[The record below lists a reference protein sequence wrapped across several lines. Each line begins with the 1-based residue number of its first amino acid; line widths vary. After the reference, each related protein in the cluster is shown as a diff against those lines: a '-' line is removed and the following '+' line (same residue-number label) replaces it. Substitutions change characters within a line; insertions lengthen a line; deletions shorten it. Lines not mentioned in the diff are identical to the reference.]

1 VAFAISTQEP
11 PPLAGA
17 GTQEPP
23 SPSSNGFDP
32 GERDVLRRRVA
43 DRLGTGTITLPLLPQ
58 VASQVLALTSQPNVD
73 ALQLSS
79 LIHRDPALAGQVL
92 RIANSPAYMP
102 SMPIVSLQQAVARLG
117 METVTEIVLAASL
130 QSGTFKVP
138 GYEAALKR
146 LWRHGLGSGL
156 FAKEIARLLR
166 SNVESAFLCGLLH
179 AVGKPALLQV
189 VADAQR
195 DRNHE
200 RGTRGPLSDEV
211 LRELLAE
218 FHTGVGL
225 RIATSWALPQA
236 VVNAIAFYA
245 AFEGAQANRR
255 EAAVACLADLFA
267 SDLDERRPSS
277 RARTSAP
284 AAGGGKMTRRKNA
297 ACTSTAAASSCATR
311 LLHND
316 RVAED
321 VRAGAHA
328 G

>member
-1 VAFAISTQEP
+1 MAFAMSTTQEP
-11 PPLAGA
+11 ASLTGPGSKEAL
-17 GTQEPP
+17 
-23 SPSSNGFDP
+23 SSDSTAIDP
-32 GERDVLRRRVA
+32 GERDLLRRRVA
-43 DRLGTGTITLPLLPQ
+43 DRLGAGTIDLPLLPQ
-58 VASQVLALTSQPNVD
+58 VASQVLALTSQPRVD
-73 ALQLSS
+73 ALQLSN

-138 GYEAALKR
+138 GYEGALKR
-146 LWRHGLGSGL
+146 LWRHGLASGL

-195 DRNHE
+195 DQNRE
-200 RGTRGPLSDEV
+200 QRFRGPVPDGV
-211 LRELLAE
+211 LRGLLAE

-225 RIATSWALPQA
+225 RIATSWALPQP

-245 AFEGAQANRR
+245 SFESASANRR

-267 SDLDERRPSS
+267 SDLDDPQPAFEADIRHQPVAAELNLYPEDIGQLLTKRPAV
-277 RARTSAP
+277 ARTVES
-284 AAGGGKMTRRKNA
+284 MT
-297 ACTSTAAASSCATR
+297 
-311 LLHND
+311 L
-316 RVAED
+316 
-321 VRAGAHA
+321 
-328 G
+328 

>member
-1 VAFAISTQEP
+1 VAFAMSTQEP
-11 PPLAGA
+11 APLTGP
-17 GTQEPP
+17 GSQEAF
-23 SPSSNGFDP
+23 SPATPGPEP
-32 GERDVLRRRVA
+32 GEREILRRRVA
-43 DRLGTGTITLPLLPQ
+43 DRLGTGTIALPLLPQ
-58 VASQVLALTSQPNVD
+58 VASQVLALTSQPKVD
-73 ALQLSS
+73 ALQLSN

-138 GYEAALKR
+138 GYEGALKR
-146 LWRHGLGSGL
+146 LWRHGLASGL

-195 DRNHE
+195 DRKRE
-200 RGTRGPLSDEV
+200 QAGRGAVTDEV

-236 VVNAIAFYA
+236 VVNAIAFHA
-245 AFEGAQANRR
+245 AFETASANRR

-267 SDLDERRPSS
+267 CELDEPQPSFEADIRLQPVVAELNLYPDDMAQLLAKRPAV
-277 RARTSAP
+277 ARTVES
-284 AAGGGKMTRRKNA
+284 MT
-297 ACTSTAAASSCATR
+297 
-311 LLHND
+311 L
-316 RVAED
+316 
-321 VRAGAHA
+321 
-328 G
+328 

>member
-1 VAFAISTQEP
+1 MAFAMTTQQP
-11 PPLAGA
+11 VPLAGPGSKEA
-17 GTQEPP
+17 LP
-23 SPSSNGFDP
+23 SDSAAE
-32 GERDVLRRRVA
+32 GEALRRRVSE
-43 DRLGTGTITLPLLPQ
+43 RLGTGNIALPLLPQ
-58 VASQVLALTSQPNVD
+58 VANQVLALTSQPKVD
-73 ALQLSS
+73 ALQLSN

-138 GYEAALKR
+138 GYESALKR
-146 LWRHGLGSGL
+146 LWRHGLASGL

-195 DRNHE
+195 E
-200 RGTRGPLSDEV
+200 QSGSRGSVPG
-211 LRELLAE
+211 ELLGALLGE

-225 RIATSWALPQA
+225 RIATSWALPQP
-236 VVNAIAFYA
+236 VVNAIAFYTS
-245 AFEGAQANRR
+245 FETASANRR

-267 SDLDERRPSS
+267 SEIDEPRPNFEEEVRRQPVVGELNLYPEDIGQLLAK
-277 RARTSAP
+277 RPTVARTVES
-284 AAGGGKMTRRKNA
+284 MT
-297 ACTSTAAASSCATR
+297 
-311 LLHND
+311 L
-316 RVAED
+316 
-321 VRAGAHA
+321 
-328 G
+328 

>member
-1 VAFAISTQEP
+1 MPTQDAAAFGT
-11 PPLAGA
+11 AGLK
-17 GTQEPP
+17 
-23 SPSSNGFDP
+23 DP
-32 GERDVLRRRVA
+32 VSADSDEQTALRRLVA
-43 DRLGTGTITLPLLPQ
+43 ERLGTGTIALPLLPQ
-58 VASQVLALTSQPNVD
+58 VASQVLALTSQPKVD
-73 ALQLSS
+73 ALQLSN

-138 GYEAALKR
+138 GYENQLKR
-146 LWRHGLGSGL
+146 LWRHGLASGL

-189 VADAQR
+189 IADARRERSR
-195 DRNHE
+195 DQ
-200 RGTRGPLSDEV
+200 GPRGPVSDDV
-211 LRELLAE
+211 LLTLLAE

-225 RIATSWALPQA
+225 RIATSWVLPQP

-245 AFEGAQANRR
+245 TFEAAPANRR

-267 SDLDERRPSS
+267 SDLDQPAPEFEADIRRQGVVAELNLYPEDVNQLLAK
-277 RARTSAP
+277 RPNVARTVES
-284 AAGGGKMTRRKNA
+284 MT
-297 ACTSTAAASSCATR
+297 
-311 LLHND
+311 L
-316 RVAED
+316 
-321 VRAGAHA
+321 
-328 G
+328 

>member
-1 VAFAISTQEP
+1 MSTQEP
-11 PPLAGA
+11 PPPLPGV
-17 GTQEPP
+17 GTQEAP
-23 SPSSNGFDP
+23 SPSSTGCDP
-32 GERDVLRRRVA
+32 GEKDVLRRRVA

-73 ALQLSS
+73 ALQLSN

-117 METVTEIVLAASL
+117 MQTVTEIVLAASL

-138 GYEAALKR
+138 GYEASLKR
-146 LWRHGLGSGL
+146 LWRHGLASGL
-156 FAKEIARLLR
+156 FAKEIARVLR

-195 DRNHE
+195 DRNNE
-200 RGTRGPLSDEV
+200 RGTRGPVPDEV
-211 LRELLAE
+211 LWELLAE

-225 RIATSWALPQA
+225 RIATNWALPQA

-245 AFEGAQANRR
+245 SFEGAPANRR

-267 SDLDERRPSS
+267 SDFDQATPSFEAEVRS
-277 RARTSAP
+277 QP
-284 AAGGGKMTRRKNA
+284 VVGELN
-297 ACTSTAAASSCATR
+297 
-311 LLHND
+311 LYP
-316 RVAED
+316 ED
-321 VRAGAHA
+321 VTQLLAKRAVVARA
-328 G
+328 VESMTL

>member
-1 VAFAISTQEP
+1 MAFAISTQEP
-11 PPLAGA
+11 SPLAGP
-17 GTQEPP
+17 GSPENPP
-23 SPSSNGFDP
+23 SSTGIDP
-32 GERDVLRRRVA
+32 DEQEVLRGRVA
-43 DRLGTGTITLPLLPQ
+43 DRLGTGNIVLPLLPQ
-58 VASQVLALTSQPNVD
+58 VASQVLALTSQPTVD
-73 ALQLSS
+73 ALQLSN

-117 METVTEIVLAASL
+117 MQTVTEIVLAASL

-138 GYEAALKR
+138 GYEGALKR
-146 LWRHGLGSGL
+146 LWRHGLASGL

-195 DRNHE
+195 DRHRE
-200 RGTRGPLSDEV
+200 RGTRGAVPDQA
-211 LRELLAE
+211 LRELLSE

-225 RIATSWALPQA
+225 RIATSWALPQP

-245 AFEGAQANRR
+245 SFERAQANRR

-267 SDLDERRPSS
+267 ADFDEPQPTFEAEVRGQPVIGELNLYPEDVAQLLAKRPAV
-277 RARTSAP
+277 ARTVES
-284 AAGGGKMTRRKNA
+284 MT
-297 ACTSTAAASSCATR
+297 
-311 LLHND
+311 L
-316 RVAED
+316 
-321 VRAGAHA
+321 
-328 G
+328 

>member
-1 VAFAISTQEP
+1 MAFAMPTQQPAPIGGADPKEAFSP
-11 PPLAGA
+11 RVGDGA
-17 GTQEPP
+17 GSQAA
-23 SPSSNGFDP
+23 
-32 GERDVLRRRVA
+32 ERDGLRQRVA
-43 DRLGTGTITLPLLPQ
+43 ERLETGTIALPLLPQ
-58 VASQVLALTSQPNVD
+58 VASQVLALTSQPKVD
-73 ALQLSS
+73 ALQLSN

-138 GYEAALKR
+138 GYEGALKR
-146 LWRHGLGSGL
+146 LWRHGLASGL

-195 DRNHE
+195 E
-200 RGTRGPLSDEV
+200 RVREKLSRTPVPDDT
-211 LRELLAE
+211 LGELLAE

-236 VVNAIAFYA
+236 VMNAIAFYA
-245 AFEGAQANRR
+245 TFDTAAANRR
-255 EAAVACLADLFA
+255 EAAVANLADLFA
-267 SDLDERRPSS
+267 SDLDDASPTFEADIRRQGVVGELNLYPEDMGQLLAK
-277 RARTSAP
+277 RPVVARTVES
-284 AAGGGKMTRRKNA
+284 MT
-297 ACTSTAAASSCATR
+297 
-311 LLHND
+311 L
-316 RVAED
+316 
-321 VRAGAHA
+321 
-328 G
+328 

>member
-1 VAFAISTQEP
+1 MSTQEP
-11 PPLAGA
+11 APFAGPGSKEA
-17 GTQEPP
+17 VP
-23 SPSSNGFDP
+23 SPSPGADP
-32 GERDVLRRRVA
+32 VERDALRQRVA
-43 DRLGTGTITLPLLPQ
+43 DRLGTGTIALPLLPQ
-58 VASQVLALTSQPNVD
+58 VASQVLALTSQPKVD
-73 ALQLSS
+73 ALQLSN

-138 GYEAALKR
+138 GYEGALKR
-146 LWRHGLGSGL
+146 LWRHGLASGL

-179 AVGKPALLQV
+179 AVGKPALLQL

-195 DRNHE
+195 DRNRE
-200 RGTRGPLSDEV
+200 QGAQGVVADDL

-245 AFEGAQANRR
+245 SFETASANRR

-267 SDLDERRPSS
+267 THLDDQQPSFEADIRRQAVVGELNLYPEDIGQLLAK
-277 RARTSAP
+277 RGNVARTVES
-284 AAGGGKMTRRKNA
+284 MT
-297 ACTSTAAASSCATR
+297 
-311 LLHND
+311 L
-316 RVAED
+316 
-321 VRAGAHA
+321 
-328 G
+328 

>member
-1 VAFAISTQEP
+1 MSTQEP
-11 PPLAGA
+11 AAPLAGP
-17 GTQEPP
+17 GSQENP
-23 SPSSNGFDP
+23 STSSTHADP

-43 DRLGTGTITLPLLPQ
+43 ERLGTGTIVLPLLPQ
-58 VASQVLALTSQPNVD
+58 VANQVLALTSQPTVD
-73 ALQLSS
+73 ALQLSN

-138 GYEAALKR
+138 GYEGALKR
-146 LWRHGLGSGL
+146 LWRHGLASGL

-195 DRNHE
+195 DRHRE
-200 RGTRGPLSDEV
+200 RGTGGPVPPDV
-211 LRELLAE
+211 LHELLAE

-236 VVNAIAFYA
+236 VVNAITFYA
-245 AFEGAQANRR
+245 SFERAPANRR

-267 SDLDERRPSS
+267 SDFDEPRPSFEPDLAGQPVVGELNLYPQDLAQLLAK
-277 RARTSAP
+277 RPVVARTVES
-284 AAGGGKMTRRKNA
+284 MT
-297 ACTSTAAASSCATR
+297 
-311 LLHND
+311 L
-316 RVAED
+316 
-321 VRAGAHA
+321 
-328 G
+328 